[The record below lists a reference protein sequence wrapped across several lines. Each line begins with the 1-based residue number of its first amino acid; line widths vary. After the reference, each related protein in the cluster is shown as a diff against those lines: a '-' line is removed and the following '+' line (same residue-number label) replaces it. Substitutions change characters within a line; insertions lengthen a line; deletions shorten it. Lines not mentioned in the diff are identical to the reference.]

1 MALLGTIRNQFGWLM
16 MGLIFVGIGSFLFMD
31 ISPGNNT
38 PTGGSSTVG
47 YINDEKITNDMVQ
60 QYSDEYKGAGYLNE
74 EVRAQVWERLVGEK
88 LLTQKATEAGI
99 EVTPEEMGDM
109 FFSDRPQLLSPIVR
123 QRFGDRQTGQVNTQQ
138 LRQQMMEI
146 KNTSALMARAET
158 ERQKEEIREYQKQ
171 WFAMERNIKIDRLQG
186 KYFQALNAGFY
197 TPKWMAEFENNLQ
210 NATYNID
217 YVRIPY
223 TNVTGDIQVSDEDLK
238 SYVAARAKEY
248 DRKAA
253 VSIEYVSFMVTP
265 TSADSALYR
274 DEMQKAAAALAQAT
288 TMKEDSNE
296 VQRYYGEFPKAYY
309 TEDELTLPLAIKDS
323 FINAS
328 VGSVFGPYVEGQQY
342 RVVKK
347 VAVKTLPDSVRSRH
361 ILVRAQNPQ
370 EGQQARVLLD
380 SLKELLETDPSVS
393 FDSLAAKHSQ
403 DGSRFQGG
411 DLGWKAKDGSFVA
424 PFEEYMFYDG
434 KEGEYGI
441 IYTQFGVHLIEIT
454 DTKYETDKKGYRLA
468 RVTRDII
475 PSPETTNDREREVLD
490 FITVNRTAE
499 DMTKA
504 ARELGLNIVPAT
516 GLEKGAYE
524 IPGIGKNSSSA
535 DIIRWAH
542 QETTELNE
550 VANRPHPVENEA
562 LNYTERFVVPVLIK
576 RYAAGLATLE
586 DPEVRAEVDRAVR
599 NQKKVELV
607 QQAIQ
612 NASSLDQI
620 AGQYDVTKEAA
631 PSLIYNAARL
641 GAIGEEPNVA
651 ALAASTEA
659 GKISRAVGGKEGVY
673 VIQVQGKVD
682 APPIQNLESARK
694 TVTTRLSGPISTAVY
709 EDMKKN
715 ADIVDDRPEL

>member
-16 MGLIFVGIGSFLFMD
+16 MALIFIGIGSFLFMD
-31 ISPGNNT
+31 ISPGGNT
-38 PTGGSSTVG
+38 PTGGSTTVG

-60 QYSDEYKGAGYLNE
+60 VYSDEYKGAGYLNE
-74 EVRAQVWERLVGEK
+74 EVREQVWDRLIGEK

-109 FFSDRPQLLSPIVR
+109 FLSNRPELLSPIVR
-123 QRFGDRQTGQVNTQQ
+123 QRFGDRQTGMVNTQE
-138 LRQQMMEI
+138 LRQRMTEV
-146 KNTSALMARAET
+146 KNTSSLMARAEND
-158 ERQKEEIREYQKQ
+158 RQREEIREYQKQ
-171 WFAMERNIKIDRLQG
+171 WFAMERNVKIDRLQG
-186 KYFQALNAGFY
+186 KYFQTINAGFY
-197 TPKWMAEFENNLQ
+197 APKWLAEFENKLQ
-210 NATYNID
+210 KASYNID
-217 YVRIPY
+217 YVQIPY
-223 TNVTGDIQVSDEDLK
+223 TNITGDVQVSDEDLK
-238 SYVAARAKEY
+238 AYIAERAKEY

-253 VSIEYVSFMVTP
+253 VSIEYLSFLVTP
-265 TSADSALYR
+265 SAADSALYR
-274 DEMQKAAAALAQAT
+274 DELIEAAEALT
-288 TMKEDSNE
+288 KSTNMKGDSNA

-309 TEDELTLPLAIKDS
+309 TEDELPLPLTLKDS
-323 FINAS
+323 FLNAPQNT
-328 VGSVFGPYVEGQQY
+328 VFGPYVEGQ
-342 RVVKK
+342 RFEVIKK

-370 EGQQARVLLD
+370 EGQQAKVLLD
-380 SLKELLETDPSVS
+380 SLKELLENDPSVS

-424 PFEEYMFYDG
+424 PFEEYLFYDG
-434 KEGEYGI
+434 KEGEYKI
-441 IYTQFGVHLIEIT
+441 IYTQFGLHLIEIT
-454 DTKYETDKKGYRLA
+454 DTKYETNRKGYRLA

-475 PSPETTNDREREVLD
+475 PSPETTNDKEREVLD
-490 FITVNRTAE
+490 FITVNRTAA

-504 ARELGLNIVPAT
+504 ARELGLNVVPAT
-516 GLEKGAYE
+516 GLEKGGYD

-542 QETTELNE
+542 QETTELDE
-550 VANRPHPVENEA
+550 VANRPHPVENEE

-607 QQAIQ
+607 QNAIQ
-612 NASSLDQI
+612 NASSLDAV

-631 PSLIYNAARL
+631 PNLVYSAARI
-641 GAIGEEPNVA
+641 GTIGEEPKVA
-651 ALAASTEA
+651 ALAAGTEA
-659 GKISRAVGGKEGVY
+659 GKISKAVGGKEGVY
-673 VIQVQGKVD
+673 VIQVQSKTD
-682 APPIQNLESARK
+682 ASPIQDLELARK
-694 TVTTRLSGPISTAVY
+694 NVTTRLSSSISSAVY

-715 ADIVDDRPEL
+715 ADIVDDRPE